1 MLGTSTEETRQDPK
15 PDAPKAA
22 APTALADESRRI
34 QRISLPLPVRVEVRV
49 NRSSNWN
56 EITRLMDVSAFG
68 AGFTLKRP
76 VKRGRIVQLTI
87 PMPRQLR
94 CFDHAEAQYKV
105 WALVRR
111 CIQLESRGAEHSF
124 AVGVAFVGKTPPD
137 GFIDHPSRLYDISHR
152 DAEGEGLWRVKEA
165 DLTADDSDLPPELR
179 KQSRFF
185 IPEALTIEL
194 MDGEGGISGSESTV
208 TENISVGG
216 AAVFTQFDV
225 EPGTFFRVTSDR
237 HNVTIISV
245 VRGKRLGPDGITRLH
260 LEFIDRLFPL
270 QGVE

>member
-1 MLGTSTEETRQDPK
+1 MLSTSSEETRP
-15 PDAPKAA
+15 AGNVETAKAVA
-22 APTALADESRRI
+22 KENRRI

-49 NRSSNWN
+49 DRKSNWN
-56 EITRLMDVSAFG
+56 EITRLTDISAFG
-68 AGFTLKRP
+68 AGFNLKRP
-76 VKRGRIVQLTI
+76 VKRGRLVQLTI

-94 CFDHAEAQYKV
+94 CFDHSEAQYKV

-111 CIQLESRGAEHSF
+111 CIQLETRGADHSF
-124 AVGVAFVGKTPPD
+124 AVGVAFIGKHPPE
-137 GFIDHPSRLYDISHR
+137 GFIDHPSRLYDITHR
-152 DAEGEGLWRVKEA
+152 EADGEGLWHVTA
-165 DLTADDSDLPPELR
+165 ANVTADDSDLPSELR
-179 KQSRFF
+179 KQSRFH
-185 IPEALTIEL
+185 IPEALTLEL
-194 MDGEGGISGSESTV
+194 MDADGGASVSESTV

-245 VRGKRLGPDGITRLH
+245 VRGKRRGPDGITRLH

-270 QGVE
+270 EGVS